1 MDEMRYLKAFIAG
14 FVAVLLFHQGAVALL
29 FLIGATARGP
39 YEMNPTWPFGVPQ
52 VFSRAFWGGLWGIAL
67 WLVLDR
73 VRTPVRYWTLA
84 VALGILGPTLV
95 AWFVVLPLRGQ
106 PVAGGWEVAAM
117 LRAFV
122 VNGAFGLGVAV
133 LMRLLEK
140 HTPVSSR

>member
-1 MDEMRYLKAFIAG
+1 MRHTKAFLAG
-14 FVAVLLFHQGAVALL
+14 ALSVLLFHQGAVAILY
-29 FLIGATARGP
+29 LIGATARGP

-67 WLVLDR
+67 WLVLER

-84 VALGILGPTLV
+84 VVLGILGPTLV
-95 AWFVVLPLRGQ
+95 AWFVVFPLRGQ
-106 PVAGGWEVAAM
+106 PVAGGWQAAPM

-133 LMRLLEK
+133 LMRLLERRA
-140 HTPVSSR
+140 HVPSG